1 LINAR
6 YVVMGIAL
14 NDSLRGS
21 RLWRAVQA
29 QVLVDASFVVAY
41 RGAGLFDIVRM
52 AGASVPQWLGWVAG
66 TAVGVL
72 TRPSSDLLHDTG
84 ADVIF
89 PAFFLVLLMEEVRR
103 SRRALFSAL
112 CGAVIAGAML
122 LVTEPGY
129 ALLAA
134 TAGAL
139 VGLLPGDPVGSGR
152 DQGSSRDEALGR
164 DEASG
169 RDEALGRDE
178 ASGADADGTPGSS
191 A

>member
-1 LINAR
+1 VLINAR

-29 QVLVDASFVVAY
+29 QALVDASFVVAY
-41 RGAGLFDIVRM
+41 QGAGRFDVVRM
-52 AGASVPQWLGWVAG
+52 VGASVPQWVGWVTG
-66 TAVGVL
+66 TAVGVVSQ
-72 TRPSSDLLHDTG
+72 PSPDLLHSTG

-103 SRRALFSAL
+103 SRRALAAAV
-112 CGAVIAGAML
+112 CGAAVAAMML
-122 LVTEPGY
+122 LLVEPGF

-139 VGLLPGDPVGSGR
+139 IGALPDRHDKPAGG
-152 DQGSSRDEALGR
+152 
-164 DEASG
+164 
-169 RDEALGRDE
+169 
-178 ASGADADGTPGSS
+178 GT
-191 A
+191 